1 MIFKNKKYL
10 IVLSIL
16 IVSIVVVYFS
26 ALDRE
31 NTDTYDNIVGYVVA
45 PVSKVFTSL
54 SNSFND
60 FFEYFKDK
68 KELVRINQKLEI
80 KLTELEHKN
89 SKLESLE
96 IENERLRSLL
106 NFKDKNPELN
116 LTACKVICRNSS
128 NYYST
133 FLIDKGENH
142 GIRTFMP
149 VVGSKGVV
157 GYVVQTGATFSKVQT
172 VIEGGSSLG
181 CIITRTG
188 DIAVCEGD
196 TNLLKDGLMTM
207 TYVSKDMS
215 IVEGDIIETSG
226 LGEIYPAGLVIGRVK
241 ELKNE
246 SITKNQYAVIKPA
259 EDFDYIREVFVVT
272 NHNKTR

>member
-1 MIFKNKKYL
+1 M
-10 IVLSIL
+10 
-16 IVSIVVVYFS
+16 SIVVVYFS

-116 LTACKVICRNSS
+116 LTACKVISKDSS

>member
-1 MIFKNKKYL
+1 LIFKNKKYL

-116 LTACKVICRNSS
+116 LTACKVISKDSS

>member
-116 LTACKVICRNSS
+116 LTACKVISKDSS

>member
-1 MIFKNKKYL
+1 
-10 IVLSIL
+10 
-16 IVSIVVVYFS
+16 
-26 ALDRE
+26 
-31 NTDTYDNIVGYVVA
+31 
-45 PVSKVFTSL
+45 
-54 SNSFND
+54 
-60 FFEYFKDK
+60 
-68 KELVRINQKLEI
+68 
-80 KLTELEHKN
+80 
-89 SKLESLE
+89 
-96 IENERLRSLL
+96 
-106 NFKDKNPELN
+106 
-116 LTACKVICRNSS
+116 
-128 NYYST
+128 
-133 FLIDKGENH
+133 
-142 GIRTFMP
+142 MP

>member
-16 IVSIVVVYFS
+16 IVSIVIVYFS

-68 KELVRINQKLEI
+68 KELVRVNQKLEI

-116 LTACKVICRNSS
+116 LTACKVISKDSS